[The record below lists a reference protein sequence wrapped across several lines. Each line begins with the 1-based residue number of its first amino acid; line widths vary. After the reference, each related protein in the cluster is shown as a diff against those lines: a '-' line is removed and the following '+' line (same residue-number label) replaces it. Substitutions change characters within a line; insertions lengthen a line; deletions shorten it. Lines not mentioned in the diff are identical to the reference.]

1 MEKRRHYVNS
11 LTFQTEY
18 TAQVFKNITKEFF
31 ENEINK
37 KISFEEYIILD
48 TIICYPHIDEKILA
62 KTLLKDRNSIKHL
75 LTKLVNKKLL
85 EEIKNNKLEAV
96 FTHYKLTDKGNK
108 LYQEIT
114 LSNDK
119 TIEILAK
126 FISEKELLSFTKTL
140 LKIRNILISLE
151 YIEIP

>member
-1 MEKRRHYVNS
+1 MKKS